1 MCLFLVSLW
10 LRGEK
15 SAVRPVG
22 GWRTVF
28 MSEPLFVCLSVG
40 SSVSMITQK
49 TTEQSLNR
57 GSVKNKPHYLQDK
70 GTDAGIFSHFLV

>member
-1 MCLFLVSLW
+1 MDGGQVSCLNHC
-10 LRGEK
+10 
-15 SAVRPVG
+15 
-22 GWRTVF
+22 
-28 MSEPLFVCLSVG
+28 LFVCLSVG

>member
-1 MCLFLVSLW
+1 
-10 LRGEK
+10 
-15 SAVRPVG
+15 
-22 GWRTVF
+22 

-40 SSVSMITQK
+40 WFISMITQK

>member
-1 MCLFLVSLW
+1 MSLKRSEFLQTSSKNVCLFLLSPW

-22 GWRTVF
+22 GWRTGF
-28 MSEPLFVCLSVG
+28 MSEPLFVCLSDG
-40 SSVSMITQK
+40 WFISMITQK

-57 GSVKNKPHYLQDK
+57 SSVKNKPH
-70 GTDAGIFSHFLV
+70 

>member
-22 GWRTVF
+22 GWRTGF
-28 MSEPLFVCLSVG
+28 MSEPVSVCLFVCLSVG

-57 GSVKNKPHYLQDK
+57 GSVKNKPH
-70 GTDAGIFSHFLV
+70 

>member
-1 MCLFLVSLW
+1 
-10 LRGEK
+10 
-15 SAVRPVG
+15 
-22 GWRTVF
+22 

-57 GSVKNKPHYLQDK
+57 GSVSVKNRPHYLQDK

>member
-1 MCLFLVSLW
+1 MDGGQFSCLNQC
-10 LRGEK
+10 
-15 SAVRPVG
+15 
-22 GWRTVF
+22 
-28 MSEPLFVCLSVG
+28 LFVCLSDG
-40 SSVSMITQK
+40 WFISMITQK